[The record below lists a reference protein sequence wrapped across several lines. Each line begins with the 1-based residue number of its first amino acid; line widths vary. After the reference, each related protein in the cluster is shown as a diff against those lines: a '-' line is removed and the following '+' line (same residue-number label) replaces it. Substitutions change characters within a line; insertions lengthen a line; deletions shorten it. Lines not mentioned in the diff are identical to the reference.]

1 MAGHR
6 RRTSAP
12 NTGPC
17 QLRTSNWLVKSQDSR
32 AQSTNRPACH
42 PAAGRSEPPERHN
55 KVGHPSV
62 LARCFHKRCTRTN
75 LSVTLASCEQGI
87 EEYLQGTSPAL
98 LAAYEEVVRDVVT
111 TAAVGLADAGARE
124 RTRMRCSCSS
134 RQRRLA
140 DARRSTRLWVQ
151 LAGSWR
157 CHGWLRQG
165 L

>member
-98 LAAYEEVVRDVVT
+98 LAAYEKVVRDLVT
-111 TAAVGLADAGARE
+111 LLPSGLQMLELGADQDAMLLFFEAKAAGRRTAKHPPLGP
-124 RTRMRCSCSS
+124 SC
-134 RQRRLA
+134 
-140 DARRSTRLWVQ
+140 W
-151 LAGSWR
+151 
-157 CHGWLRQG
+157 
-165 L
+165 